1 MNYGNMMTMIPS
13 LLLLLV
19 ILVNMLLIL
28 SILSIGGTGQ
38 TFSDVDHD
46 NTALYDVVI
55 IGAGWAGLAAANRL
69 RDKGVTNVKIL
80 EARDYIGG
88 RCRTLEGYFV
98 DGLATEAGASWVYR
112 NSDIDDLY
120 DKLALQW
127 DVSRFNFDNI
137 KLYNDFGE
145 LSKTES
151 KKMKKQYIHGFVAYA
166 EEYAYSGADL
176 SVEELIDS
184 YFNSSQGRSLP
195 NMRRQAVNAFV
206 TPVSTNLGQING
218 EADASNIV
226 FDLTWNEKLDFTAVP
241 YGGFTPVINEYAKP
255 IADWITLGS
264 VVTKINY
271 TDNVVE
277 VTTNNGPG
285 MNSIYRT
292 RTVICT
298 VPIGVLQHR
307 DIQFVPDL
315 PEKKWNAIDNI
326 GNGSVNKCI
335 MYWDSSKK
343 DISWWPKGELELQLI
358 TSDDMGSNAW
368 TYFLNDQSHT
378 INNDHY
384 VLTAWSA
391 GHIVEE
397 LEAENDDQTLARV
410 LVNLRTMFGEEV
422 PTPTKILITRWL
434 SDPYSRGVHTFRE
447 TGVNDDHAKKELKRS
462 LDDKLFFAGEA
473 TDWGSNTVTAYTSG
487 ITVANDV
494 GRRLKKKNG
503 TY

>member
-1 MNYGNMMTMIPS
+1 M
-13 LLLLLV
+13 
-19 ILVNMLLIL
+19 
-28 SILSIGGTGQ
+28 
-38 TFSDVDHD
+38 
-46 NTALYDVVI
+46 
-55 IGAGWAGLAAANRL
+55 
-69 RDKGVTNVKIL
+69 
-80 EARDYIGG
+80 
-88 RCRTLEGYFV
+88 
-98 DGLATEAGASWVYR
+98 
-112 NSDIDDLY
+112 
-120 DKLALQW
+120 
-127 DVSRFNFDNI
+127 
-137 KLYNDFGE
+137 
-145 LSKTES
+145 
-151 KKMKKQYIHGFVAYA
+151 
-166 EEYAYSGADL
+166 
-176 SVEELIDS
+176 
-184 YFNSSQGRSLP
+184 
-195 NMRRQAVNAFV
+195 
-206 TPVSTNLGQING
+206 
-218 EADASNIV
+218 
-226 FDLTWNEKLDFTAVP
+226 
-241 YGGFTPVINEYAKP
+241 
-255 IADWITLGS
+255 GS